1 MNDFEKAI
9 LWLELVES
17 GMSTL
22 EASRKA
28 RELCGSRWMTP
39 KEYEAFKNKVIK
51 ETWK

>member
-28 RELCGSRWMTP
+28 RELCGSLHENVGEWVEWLLRNNPT
-39 KEYEAFKNKVIK
+39 FC
-51 ETWK
+51 